1 MRQTEGLQVTGRED
15 WLSGVDWERISIG
28 GREPGRLRVLIYT
41 TLFPNSVDPLQGNF
55 VLERMRHLQPFVDM
69 SVVAPVPYFPRVR
82 LNQRWYQFASVPR
95 SETFAGFNVD
105 HPRYVVFPK
114 LGMTTHGVSM
124 FAGSLRRVC
133 ARLRAS
139 DYDLIDAHY
148 VYPDGLA
155 ATLLGAVLN
164 KP

>member
-1 MRQTEGLQVTGRED
+1 MTVTENANIGRT
-15 WLSGVDWERISIG
+15 
-28 GREPGRLRVLIYT
+28 PGRLRVLVYT
-41 TLFPNSVDPLQGNF
+41 TLFPNSVHPLQGNF

-105 HPRYVVFPK
+105 HPRYVVLPK

-124 FAGSLRRVC
+124 FTGSFRRVC

-139 DYDLIDAHY
+139 DYDLIDGGITTVNKNHERHAIF
-148 VYPDGLA
+148 
-155 ATLLGAVLN
+155 AVPQFDM
-164 KP
+164 KAPVESTCPVAGS